1 MTFGRT
7 PPPSV
12 EGDNEDYTI
21 SHSEEHADLARNQSG
36 EHRTGNH
43 DDDDPSNRGNVQ
55 NTLNLNLHK
64 TWCLISESEL
74 LPMLTMLTSDV
85 NEATP
90 TNNGVLPTLVNSAY
104 DHLSPATG
112 YDEVINNNDE
122 DVPIY

>member
-21 SHSEEHADLARNQSG
+21 SHSQEYADLTGNQSG

-55 NTLNLNLHK
+55 PPTQ
-64 TWCLISESEL
+64 IES
-74 LPMLTMLTSDV
+74 S
-85 NEATP
+85 
-90 TNNGVLPTLVNSAY
+90 
-104 DHLSPATG
+104 
-112 YDEVINNNDE
+112 E
-122 DVPIY
+122 DVVNQASPSDRGSFPSDGEAFPSDQRDLLNSDHDDVQVHVHVHVRADVDAT